1 MPLYIGWCFL
11 DLKWTFYRA
20 LLPIYIKKIA
30 VFLWAYSRARLYLQ
44 IHVRYLFCNFTCA
57 MTQFSSFYIMITALS
72 QCSWNVPITLFLLQ
86 QMKYWIYRC
95 LTDNCFCLLH
105 ILFVFATC
113 CQQFGGNICQLTI
126 ILWSLPSLNVPN
138 MFRLLGCYA
147 KLNLQN
153 VSQVFASY
161 IQYQPIFP
169 IETYSPNCWWWMMI
183 RWW

>member
-1 MPLYIGWCFL
+1 
-11 DLKWTFYRA
+11 
-20 LLPIYIKKIA
+20 
-30 VFLWAYSRARLYLQ
+30 
-44 IHVRYLFCNFTCA
+44 

-147 KLNLQN
+147 ILNLQN
-153 VSQVFASY
+153 VSQVVASY
-161 IQYQPIFP
+161 IQCQPIFS
-169 IETYSPNCWWWMMI
+169 IKTYSPNCWQHITSTIIHFQKCTFLNLVPEGHTETIQLTFITQVLAWYIQYQHMLRCHEM
-183 RWW
+183 RTMVRRTPKN